1 MPNRKLFSG
10 GKVVLPERV
19 VDADLLVENEKI
31 AGLISGTLS
40 ETVTDCERVD
50 VTGKVLLPGLIDTH
64 VHMWDPSPLNYRGG
78 LATRFAVR
86 RFRRNYYHCGYAA
99 KCAASYR

>member
-31 AGLISGTLS
+31 AGLIS
-40 ETVTDCERVD
+40 
-50 VTGKVLLPGLIDTH
+50 
-64 VHMWDPSPLNYRGG
+64 
-78 LATRFAVR
+78 
-86 RFRRNYYHCGYAA
+86 
-99 KCAASYR
+99 